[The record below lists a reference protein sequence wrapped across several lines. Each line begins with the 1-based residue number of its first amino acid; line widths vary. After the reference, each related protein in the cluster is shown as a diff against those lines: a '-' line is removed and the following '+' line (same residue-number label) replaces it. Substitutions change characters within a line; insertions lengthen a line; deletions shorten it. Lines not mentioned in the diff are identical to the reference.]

1 MKTDYQQQV
10 INRIKLIRESKG
22 FSQLAFSKLLD
33 ISPGQMGNIDSCK
46 QPHKYTLKQILR
58 ICDFL
63 EITLEEVFFADNEK
77 CEVFSTRDVI
87 NAIIKYQDNSL

>member
-10 INRIKLIRESKG
+10 INRIKFIRESKG
-22 FSQLAFSKLLD
+22 LSQLAFSKLLD

-46 QPHKYTLKQILR
+46 QPHKYTLKQILK

-63 EITLEEVFFADNEK
+63 QIRVEDIFFANNEK
-77 CEVFSTRDVI
+77 CRVYSTRDVM

>member
-1 MKTDYQQQV
+1 MKTDYQHQV
-10 INRIKLIRESKG
+10 INRIKMIRESKG
-22 FSQLAFSKLLD
+22 FSQLTFSKLLD

-46 QPHKYTLKQILR
+46 QPHKYTLKQILT

-63 EITLEEVFFADNEK
+63 EITVEEVFFTTKKTDST
-77 CEVFSTRDVI
+77 FSTREVI

>member
-22 FSQLAFSKLLD
+22 FSQLTFSKLLE
-33 ISPGQMGNIDSCK
+33 ISLGQMGNIDSCK
-46 QPHKYTLKQILR
+46 QPHKYTLKQILK

-63 EITLEEVFFADNEK
+63 EITVEEIFFPSEEK
-77 CEVFSTRDVI
+77 GNTFSTRDVI
-87 NAIIKYQDNSL
+87 NAIIRYQDNS

>member
-10 INRIKLIRESKG
+10 INRIKMIRESKG
-22 FSQLAFSKLLD
+22 SSQLTFSKLLD
-33 ISPGQMGNIDSCK
+33 ISHGQMVNIDSCK
-46 QPHKYTLKQILR
+46 QPHKYTLKHILT

-63 EITLEEVFFADNEK
+63 EITVEEVFFIPKKTDST
-77 CEVFSTRDVI
+77 FSTREVI